1 MPRATGKFEV
11 SMKPASPPEYEAS
24 TTTGRMVLDKQYFG
38 DLDAIGKGEMLTAV
52 TDTQGSA
59 AYVAIERVTGGL
71 TGKKG
76 SFVLQHVGTMSG
88 GADRLSIV
96 VVPDSG
102 TDQLTGL
109 TGTLAIKMEEG
120 QHVYQFDFVLPSA
133 ESIQQEYPS

>member
-52 TDTQGSA
+52 TDTRGA
-59 AYVAIERVTGGL
+59 GAYVAIERVSGIL
-71 TGKKG
+71 SGKHG

-88 GADRLSIV
+88 GVDQLSIV
-96 VVPDSG
+96 MVPDSG
-102 TDQLTGL
+102 TDQLTGI
-109 TGTLAIKMEEG
+109 TGSMAIKMDEG
-120 QHVYQFDFVLPSA
+120 KHVYQVDFVLP
-133 ESIQQEYPS
+133 